1 MIVRSMM
8 CAIMMAL
15 CTGGVAN
22 AQDCPDGEFLDYNG
36 NCAPLSWI
44 GDGYCDGIQQN
55 YGVDLCCYELD
66 GGDCSLLL
74 CGLLPADLNQDGSV
88 NGQDLALLLGVWGQ
102 SLREFDLDGNG
113 TVGGGDL
120 SFILANWS

>member
-1 MIVRSMM
+1 MTETLSWVVK
-8 CAIMMAL
+8 
-15 CTGGVAN
+15 TG
-22 AQDCPDGEFLDYNG
+22 
-36 NCAPLSWI
+36 CAPGLVEDCDGTGECFSASWV